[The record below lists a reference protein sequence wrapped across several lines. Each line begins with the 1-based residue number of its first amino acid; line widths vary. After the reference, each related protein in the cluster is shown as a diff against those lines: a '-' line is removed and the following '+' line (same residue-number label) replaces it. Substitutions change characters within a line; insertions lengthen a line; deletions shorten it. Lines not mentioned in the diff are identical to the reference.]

1 MKAAAAA
8 AAVAAVAPHHTR
20 TRTRTKTRTRSS
32 TGDRGGL
39 AAKQTH
45 LSFYQHESSTNHK

>member
-8 AAVAAVAPHHTR
+8 AAAAAPHHTR

-32 TGDRGGL
+32 TGDRSGL

-45 LSFYQHESSTNHK
+45 LSFYQHESSTNHN